1 MIYLLSRSQA
11 PAWERDNTI
20 ERYALNKIEPHI
32 ITIAKNA
39 NIIINI
45 SNNSIIF

>member
-20 ERYALNKIEPHI
+20 ERYALNKI
-32 ITIAKNA
+32 A
-39 NIIINI
+39 
-45 SNNSIIF
+45 F